1 MINICLKQINMTAIR
16 SLADELREKMR
27 QQNNETE
34 NGQPEASPLE
44 QDRTSP
50 QPPKKKAG
58 KPPPAKASSTLEN
71 LLTELFEYELTGNE
85 KLLIRLES
93 RTVFMLKQLK
103 VTKGIDMNKLIAYSL
118 DVFFK
123 ERPELINY
131 IKTSLQTIEL

>member
-1 MINICLKQINMTAIR
+1 MTAIR
-16 SLADELREKMR
+16 TMADELREKMR

-34 NGQPEASPLE
+34 NSQVETLPPEQELE
-44 QDRTSP
+44 SQKPS
-50 QPPKKKAG
+50 KKKAG
-58 KPPPAKASSTLEN
+58 KPPPGKQSLALEN
-71 LLTELFEYELTGNE
+71 LLAELIEYELTGNE
-85 KLLIRLES
+85 KLLIRLDS

-118 DVFFK
+118 DAFFK

>member
-1 MINICLKQINMTAIR
+1 MTAIR

-27 QQNNETE
+27 QQPGVEKPETE
-34 NGQPEASPLE
+34 KQNQAQPADQEKPV
-44 QDRTSP
+44 
-50 QPPKKKAG
+50 KKKAG
-58 KPPPAKASSTLEN
+58 KPPPEKPSVELETLFS
-71 LLTELFEYELTGNE
+71 ELSAYELTGNE
-85 KLLIRLES
+85 KLLIRLDG

-131 IKTSLQTIEL
+131 IKASLQTIEL